1 MSGFPEMAEVRAA
14 VADQSVDLFEAHG
27 IERFR
32 FGLVKFGQDVFR
44 VIPAF
49 RGKMM
54 ILLRLS
60 ALSVCCET

>member
-49 RGKMM
+49 RGKNDDLVAPVGAVR
-54 ILLRLS
+54 LL
-60 ALSVCCET
+60 